1 MGGWALGCGRVAFGG
16 YIWSL
21 MTSIVEK
28 ELVHAPLASA
38 DRLLQGFFAAHPAPD
53 GAGARIVL
61 RAGEAAQPA
70 IVGITR
76 AHRPGDMTPRYA
88 IHWEAEGP
96 GLYPNFDGELSVEA
110 DEDYNAFWFVLNGT
124 YVPPGG
130 VAGQLF
136 DAAIGRRI
144 ADATARGLLGEM
156 RVETEAI
163 FAAQESTKRAAVREI
178 TT

>member
-1 MGGWALGCGRVAFGG
+1 
-16 YIWSL
+16 

-28 ELVHAPLASA
+28 DLVHAPLASA
-38 DRLLQGFFAAHPAPD
+38 DRLLQAFFAAHPVPE

-61 RAGEAAQPA
+61 RAGESAQPA
-70 IVGITR
+70 IVGLTR
-76 AHRPGDMTPRYA
+76 AHRPQDMTPRYA
-88 IHWEAEGP
+88 IHWEAEGG

-130 VAGQLF
+130 VPGQLF
-136 DAAIGRRI
+136 DAAIGRHI
-144 ADATARGLLGEM
+144 AEATARGLLNEM

-163 FAAQESTKRAAVREI
+163 FAAQESTKRAVVREI

>member
-1 MGGWALGCGRVAFGG
+1 
-16 YIWSL
+16 

-28 ELVHAPLASA
+28 DLVHAPLASA
-38 DRLLQGFFAAHPAPD
+38 DRLLQAFFAAHPGPD

-61 RAGEAAQPA
+61 RAGERAQAA
-70 IVGITR
+70 IVELTR
-76 AHRPGDMTPRYA
+76 AHRPEDMTPRYA
-88 IHWEAEGP
+88 IHWEPEGG

-110 DEDYNAFWFVLNGT
+110 DEDYNAFWFVLDGT

-130 VAGQLF
+130 MAGQLF

-144 ADATARGLLGEM
+144 AEATARGLLSEM
-156 RVETEAI
+156 RVETEAV
-163 FAAQESTKRAAVREI
+163 FAAQESTKRASVREI